1 LGDVG
6 RIALAAALATIA
18 LVVAQAADA
27 KGPDG
32 AWVCGADRCASLR
45 GPAVAGLLDWGGQ
58 AGFEQLPAP
67 RRVPF
72 YRLTLFDH
80 GRPAWK
86 LVYVPSVERVRITQ
100 LDVYPFGS
108 VAPYWRAVTTDGTS
122 ALARVTRGLAPFPA
136 PKSWR

>member
-1 LGDVG
+1 MS
-6 RIALAAALATIA
+6 RIALAATLVTFA

-27 KGPDG
+27 KGPDR
-32 AWVCGADRCASLR
+32 ARVCGADRCALLR
-45 GPAVAGLLDWGGQ
+45 GPAVVGLLDWRGQ

-86 LVYVPSVERVRITQ
+86 LVYAPSLERMRITQ

-108 VAPYWRAVTTDGTS
+108 VAPYWRAVTSDGTS

-136 PKSWR
+136 PTSWR